1 MNEQEYKI
9 HFGYGK
15 SDDENLWCSFSTSQ
29 TETKP
34 NQTKP
39 NKMKSTV
46 LHCHSIAYRG
56 PSRSPSLV
64 LLHTFSLL
72 HFNCFAF
79 STVII
84 IKFISKMINR
94 NSTNSEHSLTRT
106 NQIAI
111 FYLHIHIRHVDPTDI
126 SYRCVHGLNSV
137 LFYINHR
144 KMTKKI

>member
-1 MNEQEYKI
+1 MAKVTMRI
-9 HFGYGK
+9 YGALSRHHK
-15 SDDENLWCSFSTSQ
+15 LR
-29 TETKP
+29 P

-46 LHCHSIAYRG
+46 FHCHSIAYRG

-126 SYRCVHGLNSV
+126 PYRCTWFKFSFILHQPPKNDEENL
-137 LFYINHR
+137 I
-144 KMTKKI
+144 